1 MSKAVQTDRTPRR
14 LGRRRGLAL
23 SAALAAVALC
33 AASAASAEPA
43 FPPRANSAWVY
54 DPQLRNTPDK
64 HLRPGHFTQALE
76 SLNANIR
83 SGHQV
88 SRLYIY
94 AGDMEM
100 YCPGKQPDRCSKD
113 DFHIYYAHGNGGSH
127 NPSVSAY
134 ARAGKHGEAPRIVPV
149 IDGTVTQGG
158 TLPGFNKLSRD
169 QAAAFADLVAR
180 RVCAAPGV
188 AGVQFDLEPFD
199 VSSKNGQY
207 YFYRRIAENFASR
220 DFGCVDD
227 AHPQGRSFSI
237 FTTANR
243 LDPDSAGG
251 RNLRDIM
258 HTASNGYV
266 IDALYD
272 LTSARPGQRTPID
285 KYRRVVKHEV
295 QRMHKSASALDIK
308 YQYAVP
314 TAASVHEFA
323 RCQGPE
329 CRAQPASADNDNDQL
344 AYVKAAFE
352 AIKGVDARQ
361 DRRFLGIALWA
372 WSPSVTHG
380 DTRFHPAQP
389 PEAVR
394 RYLSANL

>member
-1 MSKAVQTDRTPRR
+1 MSKKLEIQRAARR
-14 LGRRRGLAL
+14 LARRRAAAL
-23 SAALAAVALC
+23 SAALAAGALC
-33 AASAASAEPA
+33 AASAAATEQA

-54 DPQLRNTPDK
+54 DPQPRNAPDK
-64 HLRPGHFTQALE
+64 RLQPGHFTRALE
-76 SLNANIR
+76 SLNANVR
-83 SGHQV
+83 SGRRV

-100 YCPGKQPDRCSKD
+100 YCPGKQPERCGKD
-113 DFHIYYAHGNGGSH
+113 DFHIYYAHGNGSSH

-134 ARAGKHGEAPRIVPV
+134 AQAGKGDDAPRIVPV
-149 IDGTVTQGG
+149 IDGTVTDGG
-158 TLPGFNKLSRD
+158 TLPGFNKLSSG
-169 QAAAFADLVAR
+169 QAAAFADLVAQ
-180 RVCAAPGV
+180 RVCADPGV

-207 YFYRRIAENFASR
+207 HFYRRIAKNFASR

-251 RNLRDIM
+251 RNLQDIM
-258 HTASNGYV
+258 HTAGNGYV

-272 LTSARPGQRTPID
+272 LTSAPAGQRTPID

-295 QRMHKSASALDIK
+295 QRMHKSASTLDIK

-323 RCQGPE
+323 RCQGPK
-329 CRAQPASADNDNDQL
+329 CRAQPTSADNDQL

-352 AIKGVDARQ
+352 AINGVDARK

-394 RYLSANL
+394 RYLTQNL